1 MLLDSKPS
9 SASTTITIVAAALMG
24 LGVVMVFSAS
34 ASLTAPP
41 PTENLLA
48 NPSFRQAMFTFAA
61 LVTML
66 MIGLCPYDSWR
77 LRSSPSPLEREGQG
91 EGPTTNGSSLSWYQP
106 TVFLALITVALLAA
120 VLVPGI
126 GEERNGAR
134 RWINLGPSALG
145 LGFQPS
151 ELAKLSLVVL
161 LAAVAGRMG
170 EHIRRFWT
178 GLLPLILMLGIVA
191 GLVGIEDFGTAALLA
206 LVGGCMLLGAGAKI
220 WHLII
225 VCLPGLA
232 GLVYLITARQYR
244 MTRLLAFLDPFAD
257 AQGTGYHQV
266 QSLITIAS
274 GDWWGRGLGA
284 GIQKYGYLPESR
296 SDFIFA
302 VICEELGIIG
312 GVAVLGL
319 FAILLW
325 NGRIAMLRA
334 SSEFGRL
341 IALGATLTIGFQ
353 AAMNVAVVTV
363 SVPTKGIGL
372 PFVSAGGSGVILFAA
387 LVGLLVNVA
396 RNRATVSIAS
406 PADARPRAALDL
418 GPPQRI
424 APVADLPFGG
434 TLAH

>member
-1 MLLDSKPS
+1 MFRLDSKPS

-41 PTENLLA
+41 PTQNLLA

-66 MIGLCPYDSWR
+66 MIGLCPYESWR
-77 LRSSPSPLEREGQG
+77 LRSTSAPSQG
-91 EGPTTNGSSLSWYQP
+91 EAPTANGNSLSWFQP
-106 TVFLALITVALLAA
+106 SIILALITIALLAA

-134 RWINLGPSALG
+134 RWLNLGPSALG

-161 LAAVAGRMG
+161 LAAIAGHMG
-170 EHIRRFWT
+170 DRIRKFWT
-178 GLLPLILMLGIVA
+178 GLLPLVLLLGIVC

-206 LVGGCMLLGAGAKI
+206 LVGACMLLGAGAKI
-220 WHLII
+220 WHMVLF
-225 VCLPGLA
+225 CLPGLA
-232 GLVYLITARQYR
+232 GLAYLVISKPYR
-244 MTRLLAFLDPFAD
+244 VTRVLSFLDPYAD
-257 AQGTGYHQV
+257 PQGAGYHQV

-325 NGRIAMLRA
+325 NGRKAMLRA
-334 SSEFGRL
+334 NTDFGRL

-372 PFVSAGGSGVILFAA
+372 PFVSAGGSGVILFSM

-396 RNRATVSIAS
+396 RSRPATDLAAEAL
-406 PADARPRAALDL
+406 PATDPHAAFDL
-418 GPPQRI
+418 
-424 APVADLPFGG
+424 ALPFGK

>member
-1 MLLDSKPS
+1 MIRLDSRPS
-9 SASTTITIVAAALMG
+9 SASTTITIISAALMAV
-24 LGVVMVFSAS
+24 GVVMVFSAS
-34 ASLTAPP
+34 ASLTSPP
-41 PTENLLA
+41 PTQNLLG

-66 MIGLCPYDSWR
+66 MVGLCPFESWR
-77 LRSSPSPLEREGQG
+77 LRSREHSTG
-91 EGPTTNGSSLSWYQP
+91 LSWFQP
-106 TVFLALITVALLAA
+106 AFVLTLITIGLLGA
-120 VLVPGI
+120 VLLPGI

-134 RWINLGPSALG
+134 RWISLGPAALG

-151 ELAKLSLVVL
+151 ELAKLSLVIL
-161 LAAVAGRMG
+161 LAAVGGHVG
-170 EHIRRFWT
+170 ERIRRFWT
-178 GLLPLILMLGIVA
+178 GLLPLILLLGVIC

-206 LVGGCMLLGAGAKI
+206 LVGGCMLLGAGAKV
-220 WHLII
+220 WHMIL
-225 VCLPGLA
+225 VCMPGVA
-232 GLVYLITARQYR
+232 GLVYLVISKPYR
-244 MTRLLAFLDPFAD
+244 VTRVLAFLDPYAD
-257 AQGTGYHQV
+257 PQGAGYHQV

-312 GVAVLGL
+312 GVAILAL

-325 NGRIAMLRA
+325 NGRIAMLRS

-341 IALGATLTIGFQ
+341 IALGATLMIGFQ
-353 AAMNVAVVTV
+353 SAMNVAVVTV

-372 PFVSAGGSGVILFAA
+372 PFVSAGGSGVILFAV

-396 RNRATVSIAS
+396 RHREGEPIAVPAT
-406 PADARPRAALDL
+406 PRPQSALEL
-418 GPPQRI
+418 
-424 APVADLPFGG
+424 ALPFRG

>member
-1 MLLDSKPS
+1 MFRLDSKPS

-41 PTENLLA
+41 PTQNLLA

-66 MIGLCPYDSWR
+66 MIGLCPYESWR
-77 LRSSPSPLEREGQG
+77 LRSVDRSDS
-91 EGPTTNGSSLSWYQP
+91 SSLSWFQP
-106 TVFLALITVALLAA
+106 AIFLALITVALLAA

-134 RWINLGPSALG
+134 RWLNLGPSALG

-151 ELAKLSLVVL
+151 ELAKLSLVIL
-161 LAAVAGRMG
+161 LAAIAGHMG
-170 EHIRRFWT
+170 DRIRKFWT
-178 GLLPLILMLGIVA
+178 GLLPLILILGIVC

-206 LVGGCMLLGAGAKI
+206 LVGACMLLGAGAKI
-220 WHLII
+220 WHMIL
-225 VCLPGLA
+225 VCMPGVAGLA
-232 GLVYLITARQYR
+232 YLVISKPYR
-244 MTRLLAFLDPFAD
+244 VTRVLSFLDPYAD
-257 AQGTGYHQV
+257 PQGAGYHQV

-325 NGRIAMLRA
+325 NGRKAMLRA
-334 SSEFGRL
+334 TTEFGRL

-372 PFVSAGGSGVILFAA
+372 PFVSAGGSGVILFSM

-396 RNRATVSIAS
+396 RSRPGVGLAAETRIESS
-406 PADARPRAALDL
+406 PRAGFDL
-418 GPPQRI
+418 G
-424 APVADLPFGG
+424 LPFGKS
-434 TLAH
+434 LAH

>member
-1 MLLDSKPS
+1 MFRLDSKPS

-41 PTENLLA
+41 PTQNLLA

-66 MIGLCPYDSWR
+66 MIGLCPYESWR
-77 LRSSPSPLEREGQG
+77 LRSTSAHSQG
-91 EGPTTNGSSLSWYQP
+91 EGPTTNGKSLSWFQP
-106 TVFLALITVALLAA
+106 SIILALITIALLAA

-134 RWINLGPSALG
+134 RWLNLGPSALG

-161 LAAVAGRMG
+161 LAAIAGHMG
-170 EHIRRFWT
+170 DRIRKFWT
-178 GLLPLILMLGIVA
+178 GLLPLILLLGIVC

-206 LVGGCMLLGAGAKI
+206 LVGACMLLGAGAKI
-220 WHLII
+220 WHMVLF
-225 VCLPGLA
+225 CLPGLA
-232 GLVYLITARQYR
+232 GLAYLVISKPYR
-244 MTRLLAFLDPFAD
+244 VTRVLSFLDPYAD
-257 AQGTGYHQV
+257 PQGAGYHQV

-325 NGRIAMLRA
+325 NGRKAMLRA
-334 SSEFGRL
+334 NTDFGRL

-372 PFVSAGGSGVILFAA
+372 PFVSAGGSGVILFSM

-396 RNRATVSIAS
+396 RSRPTTGLAAEALPATG
-406 PADARPRAALDL
+406 PRAAFDL
-418 GPPQRI
+418 
-424 APVADLPFGG
+424 ALPFGK

>member
-1 MLLDSKPS
+1 MFRIDSKPS
-9 SASTTITIVAAALMG
+9 SASTTITIIAAALMA

-41 PTENLLA
+41 PTQNLVA
-48 NPSFRQAMFTFAA
+48 NPSFRQAMFTFTA
-61 LVTML
+61 LVTLL
-66 MIGLCPYDSWR
+66 MVGLCPYESWR
-77 LRSSPSPLEREGQG
+77 LRSIPSPFQGEGQG
-91 EGPTTNGSSLSWYQP
+91 EGSPTARLPLSWFQP
-106 TVFLALITVALLAA
+106 TVLVTLITLALLTA

-134 RWINLGPSALG
+134 RWLSLGPSALG

-151 ELAKLSLVVL
+151 ELAKLTLVVL
-161 LAAVAGRMG
+161 LAAIVGHMG
-170 EHIRRFWT
+170 ERIRLFWT
-178 GLLPLILMLGIVA
+178 GLLPLILLLGIFA

-220 WHLII
+220 WHMIL
-225 VCLPGLA
+225 VCMPGIAGLA
-232 GLVYLITARQYR
+232 YLVISKPYR
-244 MTRLLAFLDPFAD
+244 VTRILSFLDPYAD
-257 AQGTGYHQV
+257 PQGAGYHQV

-274 GDWWGRGLGA
+274 GGWWGRGLGA

-302 VICEELGIIG
+302 VICEELGIVG
-312 GVAVLGL
+312 GVAILAL
-319 FAILLW
+319 FALLLW
-325 NGRIAMLRA
+325 HGRIAMLRA

-372 PFVSAGGSGVILFAA
+372 PFVSAGGSGVILFSI

-396 RNRATVSIAS
+396 R
-406 PADARPRAALDL
+406 ARPGAVTAADYTPRVRPSSALDL
-418 GPPQRI
+418 
-424 APVADLPFGG
+424 ALPFRG

>member
-1 MLLDSKPS
+1 MFRLDSRPS
-9 SASTTITIVAAALMG
+9 PASTTITILAAALMAV
-24 LGVVMVFSAS
+24 GVVMVFSAS

-41 PTENLLA
+41 PTQNVLA
-48 NPSFRQAMFTFAA
+48 NSSFRQAMFTFAA

-66 MIGLCPYDSWR
+66 MVGLCPYESWR
-77 LRSSPSPLEREGQG
+77 LRCAESG
-91 EGPTTNGSSLSWYQP
+91 TNRLSWFQP
-106 TVFLALITVALLAA
+106 SVLLALVAIALLVA
-120 VLVPGI
+120 VLIPGI

-134 RWINLGPSALG
+134 RWISLGPSALG

-161 LAAVAGRMG
+161 LAAVAGHIG
-170 EHIRRFWT
+170 EGIRRFWT
-178 GLLPLILMLGIVA
+178 GLLPLILLLGIVC

-206 LVGGCMLLGAGAKI
+206 VVGGCMLVGAGAKI
-220 WHLII
+220 WHMFL
-225 VCLPGLA
+225 VCLPGVA
-232 GLVYLITARQYR
+232 GLVYLVVSKPYR
-244 MTRLLAFLDPFAD
+244 VTRVLSFLDPYAD
-257 AQGTGYHQV
+257 PQGAGYHQV

-312 GVAVLGL
+312 GVAVLAL

-372 PFVSAGGSGVILFAA
+372 PFVSAGGSGVILFAV

-396 RNRATVSIAS
+396 RNRGDVAVTA
-406 PADARPRAALDL
+406 PALSRPPTALEL
-418 GPPQRI
+418 G
-424 APVADLPFGG
+424 LPFHG